1 MVGTMLNKTTLP
13 LIDGHQRKVDYL
25 RLSVTDRC
33 DLRCTYCMA
42 EKMKFL
48 PKSNLLDFEQ
58 MHRLCSI
65 LIERGIRTIR
75 LSGGEPL
82 VRKGILD
89 FIRSLS
95 PFLASG
101 ALHELT
107 LTTNATTLATHA
119 SALYAAGV
127 RRVNVSLDSLDPE
140 IFKQITRRDQLA
152 SVLHGIEVAQAA
164 GLTIKLNTVALRQL
178 NFDALPAMV
187 RWAHQRGIDITLIE
201 IMPMGDVE
209 QDRFD
214 QYVPLAEV
222 KTLLSKSMT
231 LIPSDFKT
239 SGPSRYMQTQETGG
253 RIGFI
258 TPLSNNFC
266 ANCNRIRIT
275 CTGQLY
281 TCLGSNGMV
290 DLRDALQMT
299 APHRHISKI
308 VDEALRVKPAAHNF
322 DISEPGQIASV
333 ARHMSVTGG

>member
-1 MVGTMLNKTTLP
+1 M
-13 LIDGHQRKVDYL
+13 I
-25 RLSVTDRC
+25 
-33 DLRCTYCMA
+33 
-42 EKMKFL
+42 
-48 PKSNLLDFEQ
+48 FEQ
-58 MHRLCSI
+58 LHRLCSI
-65 LIERGIRTIR
+65 LIERGIKTIR

-82 VRKGILD
+82 VRKGILE

-101 ALHELT
+101 DLHELT
-107 LTTNATTLATHA
+107 LTTNATTLASHA

-140 IFKQITRRDQLA
+140 IFHQITRRDQLA

-164 GLTIKLNTVALRQL
+164 GLKIKLNTVALRQL
-178 NFDALPAMV
+178 NFDALPDMV

-201 IMPMGDVE
+201 IMPMGE
-209 QDRFD
+209 IEEDRFD
-214 QYVPLAEV
+214 QYVPLSEV
-222 KTLLSKSMT
+222 QTLLSQT
-231 LIPSDFKT
+231 LTLTPSKFT
-239 SGPSRYMQTQETGG
+239 TAGPSRYMQAQETGG

-290 DLRDALQMT
+290 DLRDALQT
-299 APHRHISKI
+299 TVPRGHINKI
-308 VDEALRVKPAAHNF
+308 VDEALRVKPAAHYF
-322 DISEPGQIASV
+322 DISEPGQVTSI